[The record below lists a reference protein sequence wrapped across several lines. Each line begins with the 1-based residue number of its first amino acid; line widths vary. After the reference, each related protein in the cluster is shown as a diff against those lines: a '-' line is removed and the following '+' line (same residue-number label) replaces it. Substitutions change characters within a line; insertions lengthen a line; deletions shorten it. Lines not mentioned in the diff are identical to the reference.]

1 MDIGLVSLGVSLGEK
16 TLLRKVQS
24 VIWRA
29 PRKQIPCVV
38 RVSPVEIKY
47 HQRQL
52 GDKGVDFSLQP
63 SSHTPS
69 WKEVRAGTVALV
81 TGLLSIV

>member
-1 MDIGLVSLGVSLGEK
+1 MSYTCGHWTCLLGSFFGGK

-24 VIWRA
+24 VIWRT
-29 PRKQIPCVV
+29 PRKQIPSVV

-52 GDKGVDFSLQP
+52 GDKGIDFSLQP

-69 WKEVRAGTVALV
+69 GKEGRAV